1 MSKNRKVGRPRKEY
15 ADGERPTI
23 ISLAVPEGL
32 IRGIDQKDNLSREF
46 SLFMQFK
53 RGEKSGT
60 EVELSRIQVEIK
72 ETETILSALRARA
85 ELIIERLKR
94 EDNERRAVIFERD
107 AVTHYLVMIFRAI
120 AKTNRYDVEN
130 EVLTLRND
138 CGIDIQGSDFLRG
151 VRHSDELKE
160 TPEFLSEFNVK
171 LLPNCHSK
179 RYFKS
184 ILEDWG
190 RIKGKSE
197 EK

>member
-23 ISLAVPEGL
+23 VSLAVPEGL
-32 IRGIDQKDNLSREF
+32 IRGVDQRDNLSREF
-46 SLFMQFK
+46 SLFLQFK

-60 EVELSRIQVEIK
+60 EVELSHLQTDIKEK
-72 ETETILSALRARA
+72 ETELSALRARA

-107 AVTHYLVMIFRAI
+107 AVTHYLLSIFKAI
-120 AKTNRYDVEN
+120 AKSNRYDES
-130 EVLTLRND
+130 EVSALRND
-138 CGIDIQGSDFLRG
+138 CGIDIQWTDFLKG
-151 VRHSDELKE
+151 VRHADELKE

-190 RIKGKSE
+190 RIKGESE

>member
-32 IRGIDQKDNLSREF
+32 VRGIDQKDNLSREF

-60 EVELSRIQVEIK
+60 EVELSHLQSQIK
-72 ETETILSALRARA
+72 ETETELSALRARA

-94 EDNERRAVIFERD
+94 EDNERRAIIFERD
-107 AVTHYLVMIFRAI
+107 AVTHYLVSIFKSI
-120 AKTNRYDVEN
+120 AKSNRYDES
-130 EVLTLRND
+130 EVSTLRND
-138 CGIDIQGSDFLRG
+138 CGIDIQWTDFLKG

-171 LLPNCHSK
+171 MLPNCHSK

-190 RIKGKSE
+190 RIKGNSE

>member
-1 MSKNRKVGRPRKEY
+1 MSNNRKVGRPRKDY

-32 IRGIDQKDNLSREF
+32 VRGIDLKDNLSREF

-60 EVELSRIQVEIK
+60 EVELAHIQTEIK
-72 ETETILSALRARA
+72 EEETKLSAMRARA
-85 ELIIERLKR
+85 EMIIERLRR
-94 EDNERRAVIFERD
+94 EDDERRAVIFERD
-107 AVTHYLVMIFRAI
+107 AVTHYLVNAFKSI
-120 AKTNRYDVEN
+120 AKGGHYDVNE
-130 EVLTLRND
+130 EVLALRNNS
-138 CGIDIQGSDFLRG
+138 GIDIQYSDFLRAI
-151 VRHSDELKE
+151 RHSEELKE

-179 RYFKS
+179 KYFKF

-190 RIKGKSE
+190 MIKE
-197 EK
+197 REKK